1 MKNEEKKRAL
11 CEYLEEKKVLAYW
24 EKKVEEYE
32 SLDLY
37 RSPAITAMPAGTG
50 SGNPI
55 EIAVV
60 ELETAREN
68 KRAAV
73 ELVAAAL
80 KRVTAIIQTAP
91 TADERI
97 VLMQRYIDGM
107 DWEQI
112 AEAAGK
118 SRTWATNTH
127 GTAIK
132 NIAV

>member
-11 CEYLEEKKVLAYW
+11 REYLEERRVLEYW
-24 EKKVEEYE
+24 EQKVEEYE
-32 SLDLY
+32 GLDLY
-37 RSPAITAMPAGTG
+37 RSSAITAVPAGAG
-50 SGNPI
+50 AGNPI

-68 KRAAV
+68 KRSAV

-107 DWEQI
+107 EWEQI
-112 AEAAGK
+112 AEVAGK
-118 SRTWATNTH
+118 SKTWATNTH

-132 NIAV
+132 NIVV